1 LGKLV
6 PFRKLRGWLLGLL
19 FVVVAACGNPGPNLP
34 RLAEQDVVLAFGDSL
49 THGTGAEVAQ
59 AYPAQ
64 LQQLIGRSVVNA
76 GVPGETTAEGLQ
88 RLPEV
93 LASHQPRLLLLCLG
107 GNDMLR
113 RQDPAQ
119 TAANL
124 RAMVRL
130 AQEQGVAVVLIGVPE
145 PGLFTGA
152 PAFYADVA
160 GEFGLPYEGEVF
172 NEVLKD
178 RALKSDPIHAN
189 GKGYREV
196 AERLAE
202 LLKKSGAI

>member
-1 LGKLV
+1 MKL
-6 PFRKLRGWLLGLL
+6 PDLRAWLIVLACLGLL
-19 FVVVAACGNPGPNLP
+19 AACGHSGPALP
-34 RLAEQDVVLAFGDSL
+34 RLAAGDVVLAFGDSL

-59 AYPAQ
+59 TYPDH
-64 LQQLIGRSVVNA
+64 LQQMIGRTVVNA

-88 RLPEV
+88 RLPEA
-93 LASHQPRLLLLCLG
+93 LATHQPRLLLLCLG

-113 RQDPAQ
+113 RQDPAE

-130 AQEQGVAVVLIGVPE
+130 AQDQGVAVVLIGVPE

-152 PAFYADVA
+152 PAFYGQIAE
-160 GEFGLPYEGEVF
+160 EFGLPYEGEVF
-172 NEVLKD
+172 NEVLRNRD
-178 RALKSDPIHAN
+178 LKSDPIHAN

-202 LLKKSGAI
+202 LLTRAGAI